1 MATAGLALTPRNWG
15 VRPPVLAAAIAA
27 PAILLLAQLLPQE
40 GLGLAVRLAAA
51 VVCLLVLPGALIV
64 RAIGWPAV
72 PAYALAAS
80 IAVSLGVLFVALA
93 ITFVVEGS
101 LDLTVGLVGVAALAA
116 LLPAARA
123 DAPAAERSE
132 AIVFAA
138 VLGAGVV
145 FAGVVWWVQHSL
157 GTGDVL
163 FHLGRA
169 RKLAEADSL
178 SSLSVVNEFRDGGDH
193 PGYAFPLWHAFL
205 AAVSRLA
212 GVDASLV
219 VLHAGSALTPLAF
232 GAAYAAGRAVLGHW
246 AGGVAALAAQVAW
259 VGFSRAGVGSFTSL
273 ALPATATRLLLVSIL
288 LALVFAYLREPSRR
302 LLPWIAAAALAVGIV
317 HPSYLVLVA
326 IPLAGFAA
334 LAIAVGP
341 RRRDLAVGIGWA
353 SGAVLVPAA
362 VFFAWL
368 WPSVSDFASHRTA
381 EEERARALAHYG
393 AQLQGVGDGLRAAP
407 DAVTRTGPVL
417 LAALIVLP
425 LVALAVR
432 RWWASLAVGGTVLT
446 LGVLLVPFVFTAFVD
461 AISVSQGRRLAQFLP
476 VAFAIAAAA
485 VFAGRFR
492 IVGAAAAL
500 GLGVALELAYQSDST
515 PGVEA
520 PGPVWPLWVAL
531 VGAPAGI
538 AVGLWLGSRLDGF
551 LAQTRWTAVAA
562 CAFVA
567 PIAVAGLADLHRADA
582 PDSYGLSPGLVRA
595 LGGLDDEAVVFAP
608 VETAYRVTAA
618 APVFVA
624 ATLPFHV
631 ADTGETRP
639 HRRQRDAIRFFN
651 PNQLSDSERMA
662 LLERYGADYVLVD
675 KTRPYP
681 KGFAATL
688 EPVYEDGRY
697 LLVRVP
703 TTDTG

>member
-15 VRPPVLAAAIAA
+15 IRPAVLAAAAAA
-27 PAILLLAQLLPQE
+27 PALLLLAQILPE
-40 GLGLAVRLAAA
+40 DGLGLAVRLTAAT
-51 VVCLLVLPGALIV
+51 VCLLVLPGALIV
-64 RAIGWPAV
+64 RAIGWPSV
-72 PAYALAAS
+72 PACALAAS
-80 IAVSLGVLFVALA
+80 IAVSLAVLFVALA

-101 LDLTVGLVGVAALAA
+101 LDLMLGLVGVAALAA

-123 DAPAAERSE
+123 DAPATERSE
-132 AIVFAA
+132 VIVLAA

-205 AAVSRLA
+205 ALVSRLA
-212 GVDASLV
+212 GVDVSLV
-219 VLHAGSALTPLAF
+219 VLHVGSALTPLAF
-232 GAAYAAGRAVLGHW
+232 GAAYAAGRSVLGHW

-259 VGFSRAGVGSFTSL
+259 VGFSRGGTGSFTSL
-273 ALPATATRLLLVSIL
+273 ALPATVTRLVLVSIL
-288 LALVFAYLREPSRR
+288 IALLFAYLREPTRR
-302 LLPWIAAAALAVGIV
+302 LLPPVAAAALSVAVV

-326 IPLAGFAA
+326 IPLAGFAVLA
-334 LAIAVGP
+334 LAVGP
-341 RRRDLAVGIGWA
+341 RRRDLARGIAWA
-353 SGAVLVPAA
+353 TGAVVVPAA

-381 EEERARALAHYG
+381 AEERARALTHYG

-407 DAVTRTGPVL
+407 DAITRSGPVL

-432 RWWASLAVGGTVLT
+432 RWWAAFAVGGTVLA
-446 LGVLLVPFVFTAFVD
+446 LAVLLVPFVFTTFVD

-476 VAFAIAAAA
+476 VAFAVAAAA
-485 VFAGRFR
+485 VLAGRLR
-492 IVGAAAAL
+492 IVGVAA
-500 GLGVALELAYQSDST
+500 GLGFGLALEFAYQADS
-515 PGVEA
+515 A
-520 PGPVWPLWVAL
+520 PGLDSPGPIWPLWVAL
-531 VGAPAGI
+531 VGAPIGI

-551 LAQTRWTAVAA
+551 LVQTSWTAVVA

-567 PIAVAGLADLHRADA
+567 PIGVAGLADLHRADA
-582 PDSYGLSPGLVRA
+582 SDQYALSPGLVRA
-595 LGGLDDEAVVFAP
+595 LDRLDHEAVVFAP
-608 VETAYRVTAA
+608 VETAYRVTAE

-631 ADTGETRP
+631 ADTGATRP

-651 PNQLSDSERMA
+651 PRGLSDVDRAA

-675 KTRPYP
+675 KTREYP
-681 KGFAATL
+681 KAFTATL
-688 EPVYEDGRY
+688 DPIYEDGRY
-697 LLVRVP
+697 LLLRAP

>member
-15 VRPPVLAAAIAA
+15 VRPAVLAAAAAA
-27 PAILLLAQLLPQE
+27 PLVLLLAQLLPE
-40 GLGLAVRLAAA
+40 DGLGLAVRLAAA
-51 VVCLLVLPGALIV
+51 TVCLLVLPGALIV
-64 RAIGWPAV
+64 RAIGWPSV

-101 LDLTVGLVGVAALAA
+101 LDLTLGLVAVAALAG
-116 LLPAARA
+116 LVPAARA
-123 DAPAAERSE
+123 EAPAAERSE
-132 AIVFAA
+132 VIVLAA

-145 FAGVVWWVQHSL
+145 FAGVVWWAQHSL

-205 AAVSRLA
+205 ALVSRLA
-212 GVDASLV
+212 GVDVSLV

-288 LALVFAYLREPSRR
+288 IALLFAYLREPRR
-302 LLPWIAAAALAVGIV
+302 RFLPPLVAAALGVAVV

-334 LAIAVGP
+334 LALAVGP
-341 RRRDLAVGIGWA
+341 QRRVLAVRLGWA
-353 SGAVLVPAA
+353 AGAVVVPAA
-362 VFFAWL
+362 LFFAWL

-393 AQLQGVGDGLRAAP
+393 AQLQGIGDSLRAAP
-407 DAVTRTGPVL
+407 DAITRGGPVL

-432 RWWASLAVGGTVLT
+432 RWWAAFAVGGTVLT

-461 AISVSQGRRLAQFLP
+461 VISVSQGRRLAQFLP
-476 VAFAIAAAA
+476 VAFALAAAA
-485 VFAGRFR
+485 VLVGRFR
-492 IVGAAAAL
+492 LVGAAA
-500 GLGVALELAYQSDST
+500 GLGFGLALELAYQSDST

-520 PGPVWPLWVAL
+520 PGPIWPLWVAL
-531 VGAPAGI
+531 VGAPIGV

-551 LAQTRWTAVAA
+551 LVQTRWTAVAA

-567 PIAVAGLADLHRADA
+567 PVAVAGLADLHRADA
-582 PDSYGLSPGLVRA
+582 PDPYGLSPGLVRA
-595 LGGLDDEAVVFAP
+595 LDELDHSAVVFAP

-631 ADTGETRP
+631 ADTGATRP

-651 PNQLSDSERMA
+651 PAQLSDSERTV

-675 KTRPYP
+675 KTRAYP
-681 KGFAATL
+681 EEFAATL
-688 EPVYEDGRY
+688 EPIYEDGRY
-697 LLVRVP
+697 LLLRAP
-703 TTDTG
+703 TADTG